1 MFIAQFQGLQRMQK
15 MTTKMMRRKRLKRE
29 IPLQLRK
36 HPAWAHTAN
45 AMFGTIQNPVFFLE
59 FLRHS
64 RSKVPE
70 RKGVEAGIEE
80 KQNKRRSSRPDGM
93 FQSVDPSRFMKAAP
107 CSYRKTTQAQDEDKN
122 TADTIAFSLETNQR

>member
-1 MFIAQFQGLQRMQK
+1 MQK
-15 MTTKMMRRKRLKRE
+15 MTTKMMKRKRLKRE

-45 AMFGTIQNPVFFLE
+45 AMFGTIQNPVFFFE

-107 CSYRKTTQAQDEDKN
+107 HAHTENEHRLRTRTRTQQIPLPSA
-122 TADTIAFSLETNQR
+122 